1 MNGPPASHALPA
13 ALRRAGRQAKSLV
26 MDLSSRPPP
35 ASLRIAV
42 AQLNPVMGD
51 VAGNLAKARAARA
64 DATAA
69 SADLVVFSELF
80 ISGYPPEDLV
90 LKPAFQAA
98 CRQAAEALA
107 RDTADGGPAMIITT
121 PWVEE
126 GRVYNAVILCD
137 AGLIQAVRTKVDLP
151 NYSVFDEKRVFAPGP
166 LPGPVNVRGVRIGL
180 PICEDIWNDEVVET
194 LSETGAE
201 FFIVPNG
208 SPYRESVYDERM
220 STIVAR
226 ITESGLPLLYVN
238 QVGGQDELVFDG
250 ASLAVN
256 GDRTLAM
263 QLPAFRETIAIV
275 EATKAEG
282 VWRFSGPVHAH
293 ATGDEANY
301 EACVL
306 GLRDYVEKNRFPGV
320 VLGLSGGIDSALC
333 AAIAADALG
342 PDRVHCVMLPYRF
355 TSEESLKDAF
365 ACAKAIGVR
374 YDVVPISSAVE
385 GLEASLSPLFKGTS
399 RDITEENLQSRARGT
414 ILMSISNKFG
424 AMVVTTGNK
433 SEMSVGYATI
443 YGDMNGGYNPIK
455 DLYKTEVF
463 RLSALRNRWKPPGAL
478 GPDGEVIPENI
489 IVKPP
494 SAELRD
500 NQKDQDS
507 LPPYDV
513 LDAILESL
521 VEKEAS
527 VASIVAAGYDLDT
540 VKKVE
545 RLLAIAEYKRRQ
557 AAPGVKVTAR
567 NFGRDRRYPIVN
579 RFRDTGEPV
588 PEPDQSL
595 VSPTAAPKL
604 DVVDF

>member
-1 MNGPPASHALPA
+1 MNAPPASHALPA
-13 ALRRAGRQAKSLV
+13 ALRRASRRAKSLG

-42 AQLNPVMGD
+42 AQLNPIMGD
-51 VAGNLAKARAARA
+51 VAGNLARARAARA
-64 DATAA
+64 DAAA
-69 SADLVVFSELF
+69 AAADLVVFSELF

-90 LKPAFQAA
+90 LKPALQAA
-98 CRQAAEALA
+98 CRQAVEALA
-107 RDTADGGPAMIITT
+107 RDTADGGPAVVITT

-126 GRVYNAVILCD
+126 GRVYNAVVLCD

-226 ITESGLPLLYVN
+226 ITESGLPMLYVN

-256 GDRTLAM
+256 ADRTLAM
-263 QLPAFRETIAIV
+263 QLPAFREAIAIV

-282 VWRFSGPVHAH
+282 VWRFSGPVHGH